1 MNMPISNPNVFPSSP
16 KLEKKSPI
24 YPMQIAKWQLEVVIA
39 VLIMTKVITI
49 SNSPANPA

>member
-1 MNMPISNPNVFPSSP
+1 MPISNPNVFPSSP
-16 KLEKKSPI
+16 KDEKKCPI
-24 YPMQIAKWQLEVVIA
+24 FPRQIAKWQSDLIA

>member
-1 MNMPISNPNVFPSSP
+1 MNMPISNPNVFPSFP

-24 YPMQIAKWQLEVVIA
+24 FSMQIAKWQLEVT

-49 SNSPANPA
+49 GNSPANPT

>member
-16 KLEKKSPI
+16 KDEKKFLI
-24 YPMQIAKWQLEVVIA
+24 FPMQIAKWQLEGI

-49 SNSPANPA
+49 SNSPANPT